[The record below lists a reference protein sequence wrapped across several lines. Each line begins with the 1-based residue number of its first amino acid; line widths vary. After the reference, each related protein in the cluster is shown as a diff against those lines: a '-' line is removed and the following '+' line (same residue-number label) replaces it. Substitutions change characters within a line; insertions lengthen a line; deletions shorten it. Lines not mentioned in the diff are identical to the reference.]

1 MATQKQ
7 RRRRA
12 KEKRHAYDLVEIDAE
27 GNETVLSANELKDDA
42 SPRPAVT
49 PKRNP
54 RGAAKAKLGRGTPQ
68 PPTWGRVLKR
78 GAIFAPIFL
87 ATVLLLAGNRLTFAG
102 AVIQTAFL
110 LAIFIPFS
118 YFMDRLVWRSQEKRL
133 AKAKSGGR

>member
-27 GNETVLSANELKDDA
+27 GNETVLSATDLKAEDEG
-42 SPRPAVT
+42 RPAVKT
-49 PKRNP
+49 KGEP
-54 RGAAKAKLGRGTPQ
+54 RTASKARSPRGTPQ

-87 ATVLLLAGNRLTFAG
+87 ATVMLLAGDRLTFAG
-102 AVIQTAFL
+102 AVVQTLFL
-110 LAIFIPFS
+110 LAIFVPFS
-118 YFMDRLVWRSQEKRL
+118 YFMDRLVWRSHEKRL
-133 AKAKSGGR
+133 AKAKSSGR

>member
-27 GNETVLSANELKDDA
+27 GNETVLSSSELKADA
-42 SPRPAVT
+42 ESRPT
-49 PKRNP
+49 
-54 RGAAKAKLGRGTPQ
+54 AAKRAPGKSSSKPARGGPQ

-87 ATVLLLAGNRLTFAG
+87 ATVMLLGRGRLTTEG
-102 AVIQTAFL
+102 AVVQTIFL
-110 LAIFIPFS
+110 LAIFVPFS
-118 YFMDRLVWRSQEKRL
+118 YVMDRLVWRSHQKRL
-133 AKAKSGGR
+133 EKTKPAGR